1 MKKIVS
7 SNIKKNW
14 LLVSDS
20 LILYQRKAN
29 VFMIIK
35 AHFIMLFI
43 SLGHYSIQEVLFT
56 KFWSPKSFCTLGKL
70 FFYQELSFLNDTYL
84 KYMVPQILVLNAFF
98 RSNQVVSNFKS
109 LLKIDDM
116 RNLYPLFGELF
127 FAKKTFSWI

>member
-1 MKKIVS
+1 
-7 SNIKKNW
+7 
-14 LLVSDS
+14 
-20 LILYQRKAN
+20 
-29 VFMIIK
+29 
-35 AHFIMLFI
+35 MLFI
-43 SLGHYSIQEVLFT
+43 SLATIAFRRSFSQNFEVLNPFALLE
-56 KFWSPKSFCTLGKL
+56 SY

-127 FAKKTFSWI
+127 FAKKTFS